1 VARVKQPREPEVFR
15 ERTASLRLAD
25 RALAALQPSLV
36 VMRSLVV
43 ARAVEIPQRV
53 LDRMAEARDMAA
65 GVEERAGGRLRA
77 GLFNPVP
84 RAGRVTVTSQAAAAP
99 VGRQREPWAGL
110 AQRVEPEQCAALAGV
125 VAVETPE
132 PVWAALEA
140 PGVILA
146 AVAVAAEVR
155 PVEPAVWAAPGPV
168 DGAS

>member
-1 VARVKQPREPEVFR
+1 
-15 ERTASLRLAD
+15 
-25 RALAALQPSLV
+25 
-36 VMRSLVV
+36 MRSLVV

-53 LDRMAEARDMAA
+53 LARMAEVLDMAA
-65 GVEERAGGRLRA
+65 GVGEAAGERLQAGHFNLALLVESAMLTLR
-77 GLFNPVP
+77 
-84 RAGRVTVTSQAAAAP
+84 AAAAP

-110 AQRVEPEQCAALAGV
+110 AQRVEREQCAASAVAGV
-125 VAVETPE
+125 VETPE

-146 AVAVAAEVR
+146 AVAVAVEVR